1 MGRQIIV
8 NGDAVELER
17 EQQTAD
23 QLKRELGYDYQ
34 SVVIYKRNGSL
45 IQINGNEPIPYDAQ
59 DVSIV
64 PTHMYG

>member
-23 QLKRELGYDYQ
+23 QLKLELGYDYQ

-64 PTHMYG
+64 PTHVYG